1 MIALD
6 TNVLVRYL
14 VQDDPKQARLATRF
28 VEQNC
33 TDDAPCFIG
42 QLVLCELAWVLE
54 SNYGQD
60 RNQIAHIIEEL
71 LQVGQLDVQQP
82 EVVWR
87 ALADYKNSNADF
99 PDHLLARVNQSAG
112 CDYTITFDKKASKQ
126 PTFELLSPDIS

>member
-14 VQDDPKQARLATRF
+14 VQDDPVQAKLATRF
-28 VEQNC
+28 IEINC
-33 TDDAPCFIG
+33 TDDEPCYIG
-42 QLVLCELAWVLE
+42 QIVLCELAWVLE

-60 RNQIAHIIEEL
+60 RKQIARVIEEL

-87 ALADYKNSNADF
+87 ALSDYKSSNADF
-99 PDHLLARVNQSAG
+99 PDHLLTRVNQSAG
-112 CDYTITFDKKASKQ
+112 CTYTITFDKKAGKQ
-126 PTFELLSPDIS
+126 PTFQLLTAG

>member
-14 VQDDPKQARLATRF
+14 VQDDPAQAKLATQF
-28 VEQNC
+28 IEITC
-33 TDDAPCFIG
+33 TDDEPCFIG
-42 QLVLCELAWVLE
+42 QIVLCELAWVLE

-60 RNQIAHIIEEL
+60 RNQIAHVIEEL

-87 ALADYKNSNADF
+87 ALSDYKNSNADF
-99 PDHLLARVNQSAG
+99 PDHLLTRVNQSAG
-112 CDYTITFDKKASKQ
+112 CTYTITLDKKASKQ
-126 PTFELLSPDIS
+126 PTFQLLAAG